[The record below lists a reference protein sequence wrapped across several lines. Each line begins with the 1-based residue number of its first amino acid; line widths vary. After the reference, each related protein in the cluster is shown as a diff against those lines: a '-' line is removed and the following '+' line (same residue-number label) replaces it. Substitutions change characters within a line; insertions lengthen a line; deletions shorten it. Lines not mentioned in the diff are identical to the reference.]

1 MLLLKG
7 CPKCHGDLLY
17 HRNEFD
23 EDEAYC
29 LQCGFRKY
37 EVVAETQMTELS
49 YGHTASQ
56 VA

>member
-1 MLLLKG
+1 MLLIRG
-7 CPKCHGDLLY
+7 CPKCRGDLLY

-23 EDEAYC
+23 EDEAHC

-37 EVVAETQMTELS
+37 EVAAGTQMTELS
-49 YGHTASQ
+49 YRHPASQ